1 MQTNPFILGFTIIL
15 IFKTLDILTI
25 VQTSSKLN
33 HYLLKLSLTFVDYR
47 ERKLISNFTG
57 LPLADDPRKLIEPA
71 KFTDVIDQV
80 WESWKI
86 GTETSP
92 EQKISENWGK
102 LVGMQLANKCAPERL
117 DLEKGLLLVRSSSST
132 VKQELTFKKKG
143 LIKKISGLSPDLR
156 ITKIRIH

>member
-33 HYLLKLSLTFVDYR
+33 HYLLKLRLPFVDYR

-92 EQKISENWGK
+92 EQKISENWG
-102 LVGMQLANKCAPERL
+102 
-117 DLEKGLLLVRSSSST
+117 
-132 VKQELTFKKKG
+132 
-143 LIKKISGLSPDLR
+143 
-156 ITKIRIH
+156 